1 MEALRDGCYTYMPWL
16 LQWEK
21 GGEVAGDAGTERWML
36 YLM

>member
-1 MEALRDGCYTYMPWL
+1 MDAILNVDGHMPWL

-36 YLM
+36 YLR